1 MDLAIVFLL
10 IFNIN
15 VSHTVKLG
23 AGKNDAPFLAFVLLC
38 TFAVWD
44 AFLLNNHTVLFIE
57 NNLIVK
63 ILLYVYEPGPVK

>member
-1 MDLAIVFLL
+1 VSVVICIVDGAEMDLAIVFLL

-44 AFLLNNHTVLFIE
+44 
-57 NNLIVK
+57 
-63 ILLYVYEPGPVK
+63 

>member
-1 MDLAIVFLL
+1 MYPILQSWAQARMMHHFWPLYC
-10 IFNIN
+10 
-15 VSHTVKLG
+15 S
-23 AGKNDAPFLAFVLLC
+23 APLQYGIERI
-38 TFAVWD
+38 D